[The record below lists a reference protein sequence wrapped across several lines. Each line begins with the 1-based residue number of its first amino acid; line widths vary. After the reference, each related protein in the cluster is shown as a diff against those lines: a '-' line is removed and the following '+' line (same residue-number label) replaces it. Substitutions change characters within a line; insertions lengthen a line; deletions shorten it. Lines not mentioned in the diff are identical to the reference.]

1 MSVAT
6 ESSSVSDTIV
16 SLFPHAVTTWRDH
29 GAALGGRGRRL
40 AAAGCAGAGTAPVR
54 PGNRLAE
61 HPEHQLGEPVVQ
73 ARDDDHHEEHED
85 QAHHRVGDKLLA
97 GRPDD
102 LVELGDYLPEEQGG
116 GGPFRALGRTSGS
129 APFLG
134 GIAACLSRHILTYR
148 FAGSTVW
155 PDRTRRA
162 GGTRTPNH
170 RFWRPGLWPIEL
182 LPSAVAT
189 LLVATPFVA
198 TLPSSTTLLHGPHS
212 THTGML
218 PQTTARLPVHAV
230 YVQ

>member
-29 GAALGGRGRRL
+29 DAALGGRGRRL

-73 ARDDDHHEEHED
+73 ARNDDHHEEHED

-102 LVELGDYLPEEQGG
+102 LAKLGDHLPEEHGG
-116 GGPFRALGRTSGS
+116 RGPGSALGRAPGS
-129 APFLG
+129 APLLRG
-134 GIAACLSRHILTYR
+134 LIACLSSHNLTYTS
-148 FAGSTVW
+148 AGCAVA

-182 LPSAVAT
+182 LPSAPYIT
-189 LLVATPFVA
+189 
-198 TLPSSTTLLHGPHS
+198 
-212 THTGML
+212 
-218 PQTTARLPVHAV
+218 
-230 YVQ
+230 